1 MYVCALVY
9 CPSSPPEC
17 QFTEGNDVCLPRS
30 LIPKAEDEAQHRG
43 DPHPINTCLTDSSVG
58 WKILPLLVP
67 TQFLSP
73 KKRCQFSPGPTP
85 SATMEEVEAKTQLLQ
100 PVVNRSDATVGGGE
114 PQRGSHHSPPHRPC
128 SRGGGPACHLPELTN
143 NSLSFQPRCMQCLL
157 RALELSL

>member
-9 CPSSPPEC
+9 CPSPPPEC

-43 DPHPINTCLTDSSVG
+43 DPHPINMCLTDSSVS
-58 WKILPLLVP
+58 WKTLPLLVP

-73 KKRCQFSPGPTP
+73 KKRCQFSPGPIP
-85 SATMEEVEAKTQLLQ
+85 SPTMEEVEAKTQLLQ
-100 PVVNRSDATVGGGE
+100 PVVNRSDATVGEGNRRGE
-114 PQRGSHHSPPHRPC
+114 ATTLNPHRPC
-128 SRGGGPACHLPELTN
+128 SRGRGPACHLPELTS
-143 NSLSFQPRCMQCLL
+143 NSLSFQPRCMQYLL